1 MSFEFLNQGQ
11 SSDIQVV
18 TPEATFI
25 DPVSKIR
32 VSNPSNLIDTD
43 FEYGLQPTK
52 WETVEIINNTP
63 AFFSKSGDT
72 TIPDITGITTNAGTR
87 EITVTTAFPHDLA
100 VGIPIRVD
108 GTKSI
113 TADGSYIINATPS
126 LTTFTYLC
134 RANQPETISI
144 FDLYT
149 SIITG
154 EFFQGSQISI
164 DDAEGIVTDAAGPI
178 STLTVKTKNKHGFG
192 LNTPFYFLNLNS
204 TISQE
209 FDSNNN
215 SSVSFDPTNS
225 ATAQTFDGS
234 NTQLK
239 TPIDLSNSATSSLY
253 EASIS
258 SSNATDRTFTVTFP
272 QGATEEWLN
281 IKEGDP
287 LYHSINAG
295 SGYFQSSPRGVVFI
309 KAVDLVDAT
318 QGTATFQVSSIP
330 GGTPL
335 PLIANI
341 TGTFKVANQAVTFPG
356 NNVDASTQIAL
367 DVIIEDSF
375 IFDGGN
381 QGYDGEP
388 AEPPNNDATVL
399 GWSGTNISLF
409 TSEGDLDYYEG
420 AMLLYTTDG
429 TPPTGLTNNTT
440 YFVTSFAPG
449 VSAGLYDMSI
459 AEYPG
464 EAAITTNGSTATG
477 SQSFSKIGVSPDK
490 DILHVKDAGFIVGDM
505 VEYIPPGP
513 TDVFTAN
520 FQQTYY
526 FIETAYDTS
535 NFKLNDNPFVPI
547 TATGGNTVEDVFYD
561 GRTYRV
567 HTFTST
573 GTSTFEVQNLGS
585 DPEVEFMV
593 VAGGGSGGNYN
604 TTNANGGGGG
614 GGIVYKKKHTLDQTG
629 AIDVTVGAGG
639 ARRTYRVRAA
649 GNDGQNSAFGNFV
662 ANGGGG
668 GGARYSGGYNS
679 RAGGSGGGVG
689 WENTYYNDMR
699 YNTGV
704 STQRPIEGAQVFGN
718 NGGDMAVTWTG
729 AGGGGAFFMGRI
741 TPVIGGQGSRGGR
754 SAMGGWGGWGQPFD
768 ITGRVKFYAGG
779 GGGGA
784 NSSERGGDG
793 MHGGGRGFGQTS
805 TYDYNQYDTTSPP
818 TATNGTSGGSLSLD
832 AQANTGG
839 GGGGGSYWENNV
851 SWRYRGSGAGGSGI
865 VVIRYPITPIPDFVP
880 TIATGGDEIN
890 DVVDKDGHWRV
901 HKFTS
906 TGTSN
911 FSVTQVGTHGIEFLV
926 IAGGGSG
933 GNGGTTNANGGGGA
947 GGVVHCTSY
956 ELQNTGDIPVT
967 VGAGG
972 ARIPYRQ
979 DNNGNEGQDSYFG
992 NFRARGG
999 GGGGGRGSGG
1009 SRNSTPGGSG
1019 GGGAEYNNTQGNNN
1033 TQPAVTTGDANGP
1046 TIGAAGFGNRGAKRW
1061 QRWTGGGGGGA
1072 GTFGIDGS
1080 WQTYPLRAGD
1090 GGLGYYST
1098 IEGEPKWYAGGGG
1111 GGANS
1116 TEKSGDGWHGGGRG
1130 FGRTTYWDWNSG
1142 FTNQDN
1148 GGFQDPRTLGNR
1160 GSLDG
1165 LPNTGGGGGAGT
1177 YWENNAS
1184 NWRYRGSGAGGSG
1197 VVIVRYRLSPPE
1209 FFGYDNRLIASGGE
1223 ENDIVVSDGST
1234 MTLYRTH
1241 TFRHESEA
1249 AEFTVESLGSLSD
1262 QVEYLI
1268 VAGGGGGGSD
1278 MGGGGGAGGVLQ
1290 GKTTV
1295 TPTTYQIEVGRG
1307 GKGHSGSYNNYP
1319 DHGENGFNSS
1329 FAGQVAIGGGA
1340 GSSGH
1345 YGNNGDRRVGGS
1357 SKEATD
1363 GGSGGGG
1370 SAAYRSV
1377 SLGRPPGKGTPGQ
1390 GTDGGY
1396 GKYTGEYEAGGGG
1409 GAGGNPEVNFVTS
1422 TRAGNGG
1429 PGIISDILGVPYYFG
1444 GGGGGAAHDNS
1455 NKAGNGGLGGG
1466 APGSRWRQE
1475 YEPYRIGFEGY
1486 GGINMGEH
1494 PHFENGYHRNGANAG
1509 ENTGGG
1515 GGGGLHQGRGGNG
1528 GSGIVV
1534 IRYPIST
1541 PRSIG

>member
-1 MSFEFLNQGQ
+1 MSFEFVNQGGTDGSQ
-11 SSDIQVV
+11 QV
-18 TPEATFI
+18 TFEPTFI

-72 TIPDITGITTNAGTR
+72 TIPDITGITTGAGTR

-108 GTKSI
+108 GTKSV

-126 LTTFTYLC
+126 LTTFTYLS

-164 DDAEGIVTDAAGPI
+164 DDAEGIITDAAGPI

-209 FDSNNN
+209 FDSNNDA
-215 SSVSFDPTNS
+215 SVSFDPTNS

-239 TPIDLSNSATSSLY
+239 TAIDLSNSATSSLY
-253 EASIS
+253 EATIS

-272 QGATEEWLN
+272 SEAGAEWTN

-295 SGYFQSSPRGVVFI
+295 SGYFQGSPRGVVFI
-309 KAVDLVDAT
+309 KSVDLVDVPNL
-318 QGTATFQVSSIP
+318 TATFQVSSIP

-341 TGTFKVANQAVTFPG
+341 TGIFKLANQAVTFPG
-356 NNVDASTQIAL
+356 NNADPDLQISL
-367 DVIIEDSF
+367 DVLIEDSF

-388 AEPPNNDATVL
+388 ETPPNNDSTVL

-440 YFVTSFAPG
+440 YFVTSFVPG

-464 EAAITTNGSTATG
+464 DTAITTNGSTASG
-477 SQSFSKIGVSPDK
+477 SQSFSKIGISPDK
-490 DILHVKDAGFIVGDM
+490 DVLHVKDAGFIVGDM

-513 TDVFTAN
+513 TGEFVAD
-520 FQQTYY
+520 FQQSYY
-526 FIETAYDTS
+526 FIEAAYDVS
-535 NFKLNDNPFVPI
+535 NFRLSDNPFVPI
-547 TATGGNTVEDVFYD
+547 TATGGNTVEDIFYD
-561 GRTYRV
+561 GRTYRT

-573 GTSTFEVQNLGS
+573 GTSQFTVENLGS

-593 VAGGGSGGNYN
+593 VAAGGGGGNHN
-604 TTNANGGGGG
+604 TTNSNGGGGG
-614 GGIVYKKKHTLDQTG
+614 GGILYKKNHTIDQIG
-629 AIDVTVGAGG
+629 AIDVTVGVGG
-639 ARRTYRVRAA
+639 ARRTYRQRAA
-649 GNDGQNSAFGNFV
+649 GNDGGFSAFGDFI

-668 GGARYSGGYNS
+668 GGSRGSGGYNS
-679 RAGGSGGGVG
+679 RPGGSGGGVG
-689 WENTYYNDMR
+689 RDNTYYNDMR
-699 YNTGV
+699 YNTGL
-704 STQRPIEGAQVFGN
+704 STQRPIDGARAFGN
-718 NGGDMAVTWTG
+718 DGGTMAVDWTG
-729 AGGGGAFFMGRI
+729 GGGGGANFMARI
-741 TPVIGGQGSRGGR
+741 TPTTGGMGSRGGR

-768 ITGRVKFYAGG
+768 ISGRVRFYAGG
-779 GGGGA
+779 GGGGG

-793 MHGGGRGFGQTS
+793 MHGGGRGWGTTS
-805 TYDYNQYDTTSPP
+805 SYDYNQYDTTSPP
-818 TATNGTSGGSLSLD
+818 TATNGSSGGSFSLD
-832 AQANTGG
+832 AQANLGG
-839 GGGGGSYWENNV
+839 GGGAGSYWENNV
-851 SWRYRGSGAGGSGI
+851 GAWRYRGSGAGGSGI
-865 VVIRYPITPIPDFVP
+865 VIIRYPITPIPEFVP
-880 TIATGGDEIN
+880 TVATGGTVS
-890 DVVDKDGHWRV
+890 DVVDKDGHWRI

-906 TGTSN
+906 TGTTN
-911 FSVTQVGTHGIEFLV
+911 FSVSQVGTHGVEFLV
-926 IAGGGSG
+926 VAGGGSG
-933 GNGGTTNANGGGGA
+933 GNGGTTNANGGGGG

-956 ELQNTGDIPVT
+956 QITSTGDIPVT

-979 DNNGNEGQDSYFG
+979 DNNGNNGGDSYFG
-992 NFRARGG
+992 TFRARGG

-1009 SRNSTPGGSG
+1009 SRNPTVGGSG
-1019 GGGAEYNNTQGNNN
+1019 GGGAEYNNTQGNNQN
-1033 TQPAVTTGDANGP
+1033 QPLITTGDANGP
-1046 TIGAAGFGNRGAKRW
+1046 TIGASGFGNRGGKRW
-1061 QRWTGGGGGGA
+1061 QRWTGAGGGGA
-1072 GTFGIDGS
+1072 GTWGIDGNY
-1080 WQTYPLRAGD
+1080 QTYPIRSGD

-1098 IEGEPKWYAGGGG
+1098 IEGQPNWYAGGGG

-1116 TEKSGDGWHGGGRG
+1116 TERSGDGWHGGGRG
-1130 FGRTTYWDWNSG
+1130 FGRTTYLDWNSY
-1142 FTNQDN
+1142 FTNQD
-1148 GGFQDPRTLGNR
+1148 GGGQQDPRTLGNR

-1165 LPNTGGGGGAGT
+1165 IPNTGGGGGAGT
-1177 YWENNAS
+1177 YWENNAT
-1184 NWRYRGSGAGGSG
+1184 NWRYRGSGAGGDG

-1209 FFGYDNRLIASGGE
+1209 FFGYDNRLIATGGE
-1223 ENDIVVSDGST
+1223 ENDIVVSDGSN

-1241 TFRHESEA
+1241 TFRHEAEA
-1249 AEFTVESLGSLSD
+1249 AQFEVISLGTISD

-1290 GKTTV
+1290 GQTTV
-1295 TPTTYQIEVGRG
+1295 TETTYQIAIGAG
-1307 GKGHSGSYNNYP
+1307 GKGRSGYGGNPNAGDP
-1319 DHGENGFNSS
+1319 GGNSS
-1329 FAGQVAIGGGA
+1329 FAGIEAFGGGG

-1345 YGNNGDRRVGGS
+1345 YYNNNES
-1357 SKEATD
+1357 SYTRGTQAGD

-1377 SLGRPPGKGTPGQ
+1377 TLGRPGGKGTPGQ

-1396 GKYTGEYEAGGGG
+1396 GKYASGEYQAGGGG
-1409 GAGGNPEVNFVTS
+1409 GAGGNSEVNFVAS

-1429 PGIISDILGVPYYFG
+1429 PGVQSDILGISYYFG
-1444 GGGGGAAHDNS
+1444 GGGGGAAHNNS
-1455 NKAGNGGLGGG
+1455 NKAGDGGLGGG

-1475 YEPYRIGFEGY
+1475 YEPYRLGYEGY

-1494 PHFENGYHRNGANAG
+1494 PHFENGYHRNGANGG

-1515 GGGGLHQGRGGNG
+1515 GGGGMHQGRGGNG

-1541 PRSIG
+1541 PRSVS